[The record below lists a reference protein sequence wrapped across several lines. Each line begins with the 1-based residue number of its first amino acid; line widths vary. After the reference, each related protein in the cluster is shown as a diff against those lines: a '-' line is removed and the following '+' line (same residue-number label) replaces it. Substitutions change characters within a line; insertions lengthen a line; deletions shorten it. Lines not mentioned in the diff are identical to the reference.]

1 VARVDIL
8 KALDVA
14 GASVL
19 VQPEIDKV
27 IANLVDYQNPLRQNL
42 PRKPGSG
49 QAWILNRRSPA
60 ANTPAAWV
68 ADTEDFVEDEGSYEQ
83 VNFYYKTVGAR
94 VKVTRKAQAIG
105 RTYADMLAE
114 EIEAR
119 ALEVRNQEDYAYTI
133 GIENATAGSTCFS
146 GLHYLIQ
153 SYNSQEQ
160 VVSCVAGTDTPG
172 ALTLTKMDEAIDKCA
187 GDPNMLVM
195 SKRSR
200 RLLLQLLQIYQRFVD
215 RVEVRGGFKLLSYN
229 EIPIYI
235 STNIPDTM
243 ALAADGSSIVGLTG
257 GTTSAIYVVNTEQVW
272 VGELTP
278 LHMEPLAKKSSQYD
292 EWDIY
297 CDEVLVMRNPLY
309 NSMLIGFGE

>member
-19 VQPEIDKV
+19 VQPSIDRV
-27 IANLVDYQNPLRQNL
+27 IASLVDYKNPLRQNL
-42 PRKPGSG
+42 SRKPGSG
-49 QAWILNRRSPA
+49 QAWILNRRSA
-60 ANTPAAWV
+60 TGTTPAAWV
-68 ADTEDFVEDEGSYEQ
+68 SDTEDFVEDQGSYAQ

-105 RTYADMLAE
+105 RTYADILAE

-119 ALEVRNQEDYAYTI
+119 AIEVRDKEDYAYTI
-133 GIENATAGSTCFS
+133 GVETATSGTTCFS
-146 GLHYLIQ
+146 GLHHLIQ
-153 SYNSQEQ
+153 AYDSQAQ
-160 VVSCVAGTDTPG
+160 VVSCTDSDVPN
-172 ALTLTKMDEAIDKCA
+172 ALTLTKMDEALDQCA

-200 RLLLQLLQIYQRFVD
+200 RLLLQLLQIYQRFTD
-215 RVEVRGGFKLLSYN
+215 RIEVRGGFKLLSYN

-235 STNIPDTM
+235 STNIVDTM
-243 ALAADGSSIVGLTG
+243 ALASDGSSITGLTG

-278 LHMEPLAKKSSQYD
+278 LHMEPLAKASSQYD
-292 EWDIY
+292 QWDIY

-309 NSMLIGFGE
+309 NSMLIGFGV